1 MRFKLPIFL
10 FASLL
15 MIVGCNKTTQPP
27 VSNPQST
34 SETSSSLSPSTS
46 PASVAGTAAAPAQ
59 AAETKLALDACAL
72 LTSKE
77 IASVQGE
84 ATKETKLTGQSTG
97 GFSISQCFF
106 TLPTFTNSVSLLVA
120 RRGDGAGAHDPKEFW
135 RDTFHED
142 KDKEKEREKEKDRDR
157 KGDRDKKRGGEEEE
171 EGAPPQKI
179 AGIGDEAYWTG
190 SRVGGALYVLKGNAY
205 VRISIGGP
213 ADQATKIKKS
223 KVLAQKALA
232 RL

>member
-10 FASLL
+10 FVSLL
-15 MIVGCNKTTQPP
+15 IIAGCNKPTPAP
-27 VSNPQST
+27 ASSPQST
-34 SETSSSLSPSTS
+34 NETSASLSPSGSPAGVASTATS
-46 PASVAGTAAAPAQ
+46 PA
-59 AAETKLALDACAL
+59 ETKPALDACAL

-77 IASVQGE
+77 IESVQGE

-97 GFSISQCFF
+97 GFSMSQCFF

-120 RRGDGAGAHDPKEFW
+120 QRGDGAGAHDPKEFW

-142 KDKEKEREKEKDRDR
+142 KDKEEKARDR
-157 KGDRDKKRGGEEEE
+157 KVDPDKKRSGEEEK
-171 EGAPPQKI
+171 EGAPPEKI

-213 ADQATKIKKS
+213 SDQAAKIKKS
-223 KVLAQKALA
+223 KTLAQKALA

>member
-1 MRFKLPIFL
+1 MRFRLPIFL
-10 FASLL
+10 FVSLL
-15 MIVGCNKTTQPP
+15 VIAGCNKAPQPP
-27 VSNPQST
+27 ATSAQST
-34 SETSSSLSPSTS
+34 PASLSSTAS
-46 PASVAGTAAAPAQ
+46 PIVAEAVTPAAQ
-59 AAETKLALDACAL
+59 AAETKPALDACAL

-77 IASVQGE
+77 IEAVQGE
-84 ATKETKLTGQSTG
+84 ATKETKLTGQATG

-120 RRGDGAGAHDPKEFW
+120 QRGDGAGAHDPKEFW

-157 KGDRDKKRGGEEEE
+157 EGDRDKKKGAEEEE
-171 EGAPPQKI
+171 EGAPPQRI

-190 SRVGGALYVLKGNAY
+190 SRVSGALYVLKGNSY
-205 VRISIGGP
+205 LRISIGGP